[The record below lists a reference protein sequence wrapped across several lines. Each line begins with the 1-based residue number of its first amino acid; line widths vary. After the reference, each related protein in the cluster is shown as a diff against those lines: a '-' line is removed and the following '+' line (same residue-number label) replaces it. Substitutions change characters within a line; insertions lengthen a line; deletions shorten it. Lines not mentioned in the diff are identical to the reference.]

1 LGIGV
6 EEEDL
11 IGNSFM
17 PLIPEADRYFAPII
31 LARVGFSSRY
41 WQNKFKEYRTME
53 IKQEST
59 NILIVEDELLI
70 AKNLAYKL
78 EKLGYK
84 IADIVSSGADAIQR
98 AVEIQP
104 DLILMDIV
112 IKGDIDGIETAAII
126 NQKLDIPIV
135 YTTAYADDKTLQR
148 AENTGSYG
156 YLLKPFKERELHAT
170 IKIALSKHKEAVGMQ
185 KIITLAATTS
195 ENRSRF
201 ISMAYH
207 DLNTPLTA
215 IQLSAEMLED
225 CELQQQPESINKN
238 LTRIKKAVSNMSEL
252 LEDLLMLTKAESGKI
267 PLNLKPINVIKFC
280 GSILEELQ
288 PITTN
293 KHLVTLQVKQE
304 PLHAYLDEKLLHH
317 LLINLLS
324 NAIKYSP
331 NGGTISLELN
341 CEAEQVIFCV
351 RDQGIGIPLEYQ
363 DKLFQQFERASNVGN
378 IKGSGLGLCI
388 VKHIVDL
395 HGGTISVESAID
407 QGTAFIVM
415 LPLSS

>member
-1 LGIGV
+1 MI
-6 EEEDL
+6 
-11 IGNSFM
+11 
-17 PLIPEADRYFAPII
+17 FAE
-31 LARVGFSSRY
+31 
-41 WQNKFKEYRTME
+41 KE
-53 IKQEST
+53 I

-70 AKNLAYKL
+70 AKNLSYKL

-98 AVEIQP
+98 AGEMEP

-126 NQKLDIPIV
+126 NQELDIPII
-135 YTTAYADDKTLQR
+135 YTTAYADDETLQR

-170 IKIALSKHKEAVGMQ
+170 IKIALSKHQEAVKMQ
-185 KIITLAATTS
+185 KLIALAAAKS

-207 DLNTPLTA
+207 DLNTPLTT

-225 CELQQQPESINKN
+225 SELQSASGTPNKN
-238 LTRIKKAVSNMSEL
+238 VARIKKAVSNMSGL
-252 LEDLLMLTKAESGKI
+252 LEDILMLSKAESGKVS
-267 PLNLKPINVIKFC
+267 LNLNPINATNFC
-280 GSILEELQ
+280 TSILEELQ
-288 PITTN
+288 PIVTD
-293 KHLVTLQVKQE
+293 KHVVTFRAQTD
-304 PLHAYLDEKLLHH
+304 PLHANLDAKLLHH
-317 LLINLLS
+317 LLTNLLS

-331 NGGTISLELN
+331 DGGNVSLELS
-341 CEAEQVIFCV
+341 CENQQIILCV
-351 RDQGIGIPLEYQ
+351 RDEGIGMTAEYQ
-363 DKLFQQFERASNVGN
+363 EKLFQEFERGANVGN

-395 HGGTISVESAID
+395 HGGTISVESAIGK
-407 QGTAFIVM
+407 GTTFIVA
-415 LPLSS
+415 LPLLVISH